1 LIAAIGETPDS
12 ECLASMGIE
21 LDKGG
26 RPRVDARTL
35 CTSRQGVFAGGDL
48 VTGPN
53 TVVDALAAGRKA
65 ARVIDRYLR
74 GEELAESPEISL
86 PDVYIEPAEVSDEE
100 IEQARRVEPPTLA
113 AELRKKN
120 FAEVES
126 ALSAEEA
133 TREARRCLRCD
144 LAFTRRK
151 NDEDAVVAAEGVT
164 A

>member
-1 LIAAIGETPDS
+1 
-12 ECLASMGIE
+12 MGIE

-53 TVVDALAAGRKA
+53 TVVDAIAAGRKA
-65 ARVIDRYLR
+65 ARVIDRYLQ
-74 GEELAESPEISL
+74 GEELAESPTISL
-86 PDVYIEPAEVSDEE
+86 PDVYIEPAQVSDEE
-100 IEQARRVEPPTLA
+100 IEQARRVEPSTLP

-120 FAEVES
+120 FKEVES
-126 ALSAEEA
+126 ALSVEEA

-144 LAFTRRK
+144 LHFTRLE
-151 NDEDAVVAAEGVT
+151 NEEDGVVAAKGET